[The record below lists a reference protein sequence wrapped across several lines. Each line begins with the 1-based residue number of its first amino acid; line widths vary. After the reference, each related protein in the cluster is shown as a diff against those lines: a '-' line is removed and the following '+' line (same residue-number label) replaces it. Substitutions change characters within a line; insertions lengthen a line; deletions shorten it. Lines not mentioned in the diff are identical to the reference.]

1 MAVAQDVR
9 LALRRMRRNPLFAV
23 SVAGTLALGVAATT
37 SIYSVVDGVLL
48 KPLPF
53 PRPDTLVRITA
64 DYRSVNLRD
73 VGLSQPE
80 LEDYAKRSSAFEAVA
95 GIWPITANLTG
106 AERPERVEVL
116 LASSNYFDLLGV
128 RAALGRKFSERD

>member
-64 DYRSVNLRD
+64 DSRSVNLRD

-80 LEDYAKRSSAFEAVA
+80 LE
-95 GIWPITANLTG
+95 LTG
-106 AERPERVEVL
+106 EVESRATAER
-116 LASSNYFDLLGV
+116 G
-128 RAALGRKFSERD
+128 